1 MERTRHS
8 SAWQQSVSHV
18 LLLDSNVWSHLIL
31 GDAAKREKMKAQLAA
46 LRVKYPGA
54 VKATSGICVAECL
67 VAVRRL
73 ADKASALQFEAL
85 LQTEFSSP
93 DLIVVEVT
101 QQVLDNAAT
110 LRASRLQL
118 SARRGS
124 QSAGPDG
131 GKLLLPDAIIAASC
145 LDFNPPAI
153 LVTENDADFRY
164 EEDGIQKIVGG
175 LIVERVE

>member
-1 MERTRHS
+1 M
-8 SAWQQSVSHV
+8 
-18 LLLDSNVWSHLIL
+18 
-31 GDAAKREKMKAQLAA
+31 
-46 LRVKYPGA
+46 
-54 VKATSGICVAECL
+54 AECL

-101 QQVLDNAAT
+101 QQVLDKAAT

-124 QSAGPDG
+124 QRAGPDG

-153 LVTENDADFRY
+153 LVTENDVDFRY
-164 EEDGIQKIVGG
+164 EEDGIQKTVAG
-175 LIVERVE
+175 LIVERVG

>member
-1 MERTRHS
+1 MT
-8 SAWQQSVSHV
+8 HV

-31 GDAAKREKMKAQLAA
+31 GDAPKREKMKAQLAA

-54 VKATSGICVAECL
+54 VKAASGICVAECL

-101 QQVLDNAAT
+101 QQVLDNAAS
-110 LRASRLQL
+110 LRAMRL
-118 SARRGS
+118 RV
-124 QSAGPDG
+124 AG
-131 GKLLLPDAIIAASC
+131 
-145 LDFNPPAI
+145 
-153 LVTENDADFRY
+153 
-164 EEDGIQKIVGG
+164 
-175 LIVERVE
+175 

>member
-1 MERTRHS
+1 M
-8 SAWQQSVSHV
+8 SHV

-31 GDAAKREKMKAQLAA
+31 GDAAKREKMKAQLAV

-93 DLIVVEVT
+93 DLIVVDVT
-101 QQVLDNAAT
+101 QNVLDTAAT
-110 LRASRLQL
+110 LRAMRLL
-118 SARRGS
+118 VAGEKGS

-145 LDFNPPAI
+145 LDFTPPAI
-153 LVTENDADFRY
+153 LVTENAADFRY
-164 EEDGIQKIVGG
+164 TENGIQKTVAG
-175 LIVERVE
+175 LIVERVG

>member
-1 MERTRHS
+1 MR
-8 SAWQQSVSHV
+8 QV

-31 GDAAKREKMKAQLAA
+31 GDAPKREKMKVQLAA

-54 VKATSGICVAECL
+54 VKATSAICVAECL

-85 LQTEFSSP
+85 LQTEFDSP

-101 QQVLDNAAT
+101 QQVLDNAAS
-110 LRASRLQL
+110 LRAMRLRVAGQK
-118 SARRGS
+118 GS

-145 LDFNPPAI
+145 LDFTPPAI
-153 LVTENDADFRY
+153 LLTENESDFSY
-164 EEDGIQKIVGG
+164 LEGGIQKTIAG
-175 LIVERVE
+175 LVVERVG

>member
-1 MERTRHS
+1 M
-8 SAWQQSVSHV
+8 SHV

-31 GDAAKREKMKAQLAA
+31 GDAAKREKVKAQLAA
-46 LRVKYPGA
+46 LRMEYPGA
-54 VKATSGICVAECL
+54 VKATSAICVAECL

-73 ADKASALQFEAL
+73 ADKASSLQFEAL

-101 QQVLDNAAT
+101 RQVLDSAAS
-110 LRASRLQL
+110 LRAMRLRVAGQK
-118 SARRGS
+118 GS

-145 LDFNPPAI
+145 LDFKPAAI
-153 LVTENDADFRY
+153 LVTENALDFHY
-164 EEDGIQKIVGG
+164 EENGIQKIVAG
-175 LIVERVE
+175 LVVEKVG

>member
-1 MERTRHS
+1 M
-8 SAWQQSVSHV
+8 SHV

-31 GDAAKREKMKAQLAA
+31 GDAAKREKVKAQLAA

-54 VKATSGICVAECL
+54 IKATSGICVAECL

-101 QQVLDNAAT
+101 QNVLDTAAT
-110 LRASRLQL
+110 LRAMRLLVAGQK
-118 SARRGS
+118 GS
-124 QSAGPDG
+124 QSAGTDG
-131 GKLLLPDAIIAASC
+131 GRLLLPDAIIAASC
-145 LDFNPPAI
+145 LDFTPPAI
-153 LVTENDADFRY
+153 LVTENAADFRY
-164 EEDGIQKIVGG
+164 AEGGVQKTVADLVIESVG
-175 LIVERVE
+175 